1 MALMRGFVAV
11 AVVMTFV
18 AAPVVFAQESQQTYR
33 QKDPGVV
40 VPVVLKSVN
49 PIYPDEARAKR
60 IQGVVELEALV
71 LEDGTVGEVTVTKS
85 LDRTYGLDDAA
96 VAAMRQWVFKP
107 GQKDGKNVRVLVTV
121 EMTFALK

>member
-107 GQKDGKNVRVLVTV
+107 GQKDAKNVRVLVTV